1 MALASRRG
9 PSTAGQPQLS
19 HCGGKGSGAQRAD
32 RGRQP
37 RGNAVMPRRERM
49 DAYDY
54 SLTALT
60 WLFAWLFVIAAVA
73 GLFSEVMH

>member
-1 MALASRRG
+1 MA
-9 PSTAGQPQLS
+9 
-19 HCGGKGSGAQRAD
+19 
-32 RGRQP
+32 
-37 RGNAVMPRRERM
+37 RRERT

-60 WLFAWLFVIAAVA
+60 WLFAWLFVVAAIA